1 MNNFSRNGQ
10 IPQILG
16 DSQENPQKLYVYR
29 KFRHQEIRWKALY
42 LTQCLSISTFSFLQF
57 LYTVLWRYKKVYLHA
72 STDILLLQSS
82 PTWVFAAVLATPF
95 QAIVPKYLQ
104 CDWLRGRQY
113 SPYLCKKRNMHC
125 SVNMRQKI
133 QMADSQSPPENQLK
147 RHVLV

>member
-1 MNNFSRNGQ
+1 MDKFRRF
-10 IPQILG
+10 LG
-16 DSQENPQKLYVYR
+16 DSQQNPQKLYFYR

-57 LYTVLWRYKKVYLHA
+57 LYTVLWRYKKVCPHA

-104 CDWLRGRQY
+104 CDWLRGGQY
-113 SPYLCKKRNMHC
+113 LPYLC
-125 SVNMRQKI
+125 
-133 QMADSQSPPENQLK
+133 
-147 RHVLV
+147 